1 MAYSSLM
8 LAPFVLTNLTGT
20 GHLLPMFN
28 VGLSNVPG
36 VDTPIY
42 WNGARAEALHATTI
56 VTNGQA
62 LVVTVTSWGENLC
75 FTFTACPDTVPHSQR
90 LSTYLVDALDDV
102 EKALTAT
109 NLSRERRVRRSR
121 PRTSR

>member
-1 MAYSSLM
+1 LKKDAMTYSWLM
-8 LAPFVLTNLTGT
+8 LAPFVLTTVTGT

-36 VDTPIY
+36 LEVPLY

-56 VTNGQA
+56 ITNGQA

-75 FTFTACPDTVPHSQR
+75 FTFTACPDAVPHSQR
-90 LSTYLVDALDDV
+90 LSIYMVDAIDDV
-102 EKALTAT
+102 EKAL
-109 NLSRERRVRRSR
+109 N
-121 PRTSR
+121 